1 MRRWVWGLALA
12 MVLSVNGALHTPVYA
27 DEKTA
32 LNGTLTTTIEF
43 EKGSV
48 DQAKHWIDSTVEL
61 AKEDMEN
68 AMKDASKEEKKQLK
82 KALKELKKTNSNT
95 LLTKRPDGSAEM
107 KNILPGVEI
116 RVGGKKATTRHN
128 GKFTIPQVPLGKH
141 VMRITKEGKLIREL
155 DVVVKRGQPRMD
167 IDLQIYEKQF
177 QENVNRM
184 HQAMGHHH
192 PDSATV
198 QGTATYPELKEGQLV
213 GKGEGR
219 MGIISDPT
227 KGEPK
232 NIVSCNKADGYE
244 SPVGKRPFDPAGTE
258 EWESDTWRFPA
269 NLSDCSRSIML
280 GFLYNQSS
288 LIFGRYH
295 MSEYC
300 VIESINAV
308 MGEEPKD
315 KDQYAAY
322 CNWKQKGDGHWNCSW
337 FNGIKHTEELHTH

>member
-141 VMRITKEGKLIREL
+141 VMRITTEGKLIREL

-213 GKGEGR
+213 GKGEG
-219 MGIISDPT
+219 G
-227 KGEPK
+227 
-232 NIVSCNKADGYE
+232 
-244 SPVGKRPFDPAGTE
+244 
-258 EWESDTWRFPA
+258 WESSPIRRRA
-269 NLSDCSRSIML
+269 NRKTSSVAIKPTVTNPPLENAPLTLPERRNGSRTLGDFRPIYPTAPVPSCWVSFITNPLLSL
-280 GFLYNQSS
+280 
-288 LIFGRYH
+288 
-295 MSEYC
+295 
-300 VIESINAV
+300 
-308 MGEEPKD
+308 
-315 KDQYAAY
+315 
-322 CNWKQKGDGHWNCSW
+322 DG
-337 FNGIKHTEELHTH
+337 IT